1 MVPDF
6 FSANHYRSTM
16 CWLKSGN
23 ANYGGRFGAPT
34 FKKFPSKHHRSVMI
48 SRDNDVRSR
57 MMEAAWRWQNL
68 GFPTL
73 LGGYGIFFIMTK
85 RMFFR
90 ACQHSE
96 IQGLVLLL
104 CALHV
109 FLCKILPP
117 HRVAMIS
124 DGICA
129 TIKVWNFSPVFE
141 WETFGPTTDVRW
153 TKHGF
158 FFSIASWEK
167 PIPSSFKQNRTEL
180 LRFFFHP
187 LLRQKTS
194 KNS

>member
-1 MVPDF
+1 
-6 FSANHYRSTM
+6 M

-158 FFSIASWEK
+158 FF
-167 PIPSSFKQNRTEL
+167 FNGQ
-180 LRFFFHP
+180 LRKADPFIV
-187 LLRQKTS
+187 QTK
-194 KNS
+194 

>member
-1 MVPDF
+1 
-6 FSANHYRSTM
+6 
-16 CWLKSGN
+16 
-23 ANYGGRFGAPT
+23 
-34 FKKFPSKHHRSVMI
+34 
-48 SRDNDVRSR
+48 

-109 FLCKILPP
+109 SF
-117 HRVAMIS
+117 VAMIS

-129 TIKVWNFSPVFE
+129 TIKV
-141 WETFGPTTDVRW
+141 
-153 TKHGF
+153 
-158 FFSIASWEK
+158 
-167 PIPSSFKQNRTEL
+167 
-180 LRFFFHP
+180 
-187 LLRQKTS
+187 
-194 KNS
+194 

>member
-1 MVPDF
+1 
-6 FSANHYRSTM
+6 M
-16 CWLKSGN
+16 CWLKPGN

-73 LGGYGIFFIMTK
+73 LGGYGIFFITPK
-85 RMFFR
+85 RIFFR
-90 ACQHSE
+90 AFQHSE

-117 HRVAMIS
+117 HRWLWSLMAFVQPSRYELFPSIWMGNLRS
-124 DGICA
+124 
-129 TIKVWNFSPVFE
+129 NNRSPMDKTRIFFNSQLRKADPFIVQ
-141 WETFGPTTDVRW
+141 
-153 TKHGF
+153 TK
-158 FFSIASWEK
+158 
-167 PIPSSFKQNRTEL
+167 
-180 LRFFFHP
+180 
-187 LLRQKTS
+187 
-194 KNS
+194 